1 MHKKQLF
8 DTKKTIITPAPRPP
22 APKARLNEKTLPSPR
37 LFVWLGIICAELHM
51 LPAPH
56 FLL

>member
-8 DTKKTIITPAPRPP
+8 DTRKTIITPT
-22 APKARLNEKTLPSPR
+22 PKARLNEKTLPSPP